1 MQTLILVLL
10 LAVLAALGILLVTS
24 RRKGDP
30 QGISIMQ
37 QQMDGL
43 RQQVQEGLTAQTNQ
57 VNAQLSQVT
66 VQVNQQLG
74 QVSTQVSQQ
83 LGQVVQT
90 LQANTGQI
98 STRLDNAAK
107 VVGEVR
113 QNLGELSEATKRVYE
128 VGKDISGLQDLL
140 RAPKLRG
147 SLGELFLGD
156 LLSQILPASNY
167 ALQYAFKTGE
177 SVDAVLRIG
186 PGLVPVDAK
195 FPLEA
200 LQRVLKGEN
209 EEERKKAGR
218 EFSKVVKGHIDDIA
232 GKYILP
238 DEGTYDFALMYIPA
252 ENVYYETIIK
262 DESAGGDMGLQAYAL
277 EKRVIPVS
285 PNSFYAYLQVIILGL
300 KGLKI
305 EKSAQ
310 DILNHLG
317 RLQVD
322 FDKFKRD
329 YEILGSH
336 LTDARNTYERTQK
349 RLDRFDDKLASLGQV
364 QDMTGE
370 QAQLFMDE
378 ETDAKPR

>member
-1 MQTLILVLL
+1 MQILTLILL
-10 LAVLAALGILLVTS
+10 LAVFATLLVLLFQL
-24 RRKGDP
+24 RRKREEPGL
-30 QGISIMQ
+30 SLMQ

-43 RQQVQEGLTAQTNQ
+43 RQQVQEGLSAQTNQ
-57 VNAQLSQVT
+57 VNQQIGQVA

-74 QVSTQVSQQ
+74 QV
-83 LGQVVQT
+83 VQS
-90 LQANTGQI
+90 LQTTTGQMG
-98 STRLDNAAK
+98 TRLDNAAK
-107 VVGEVR
+107 VFGEVK

-128 VGKDISGLQDLL
+128 IGKDISGLQDIL

-156 LLSQILPASNY
+156 LLSQILPSANY
-167 ALQYAFKTGE
+167 TLQHTFKTGE
-177 SVDAVLRIG
+177 TVDAVIRIG
-186 PGLVPVDAK
+186 PALVPVDAK

-200 LQRVLKGEN
+200 LQRVLKCEN
-209 EEERKKAGR
+209 EEERKKAAKDFVR
-218 EFSKVVKGHIDDIA
+218 AVKGHIDDIA

-238 DEGTYDFALMYIPA
+238 DEATYDFALMYIPA
-252 ENVYYETIIK
+252 ENVYYETIIR
-262 DESAGGDMGLQAYAL
+262 DENADADKGLQAYAL

-300 KGLKI
+300 KGMKI

-329 YEILGSH
+329 YEILGGH
-336 LTDARNTYERTQK
+336 LSDARGSYERTQK
-349 RLDRFDDKLASLGQV
+349 RLDRFDDKLRSLGQV
-364 QDMTGE
+364 HELTGE
-370 QAQLFMDE
+370 QAQLFLE
-378 ETDAKPR
+378 EEN

>member
-1 MQTLILVLL
+1 MQTLSLLLL
-10 LAVLAALGILLVTS
+10 LAVLVALVVLIFLS
-24 RRKGDP
+24 RRKEEP
-30 QGISIMQ
+30 QGLSAMQ

-43 RQQVQEGLTAQTNQ
+43 RQQVQDGLSSQTSQ
-57 VNAQLSQVT
+57 VNAQLSQVSS
-66 VQVNQQLG
+66 QVNQQLG
-74 QVSTQVSQQ
+74 QVATQVNQQ

-90 LQANTGQI
+90 LQSNTGQI

-113 QNLGELSEATKRVYE
+113 QNLGELSKATERVYE
-128 VGKDISGLQDLL
+128 VGKDIAGLQDLL
-140 RAPKLRG
+140 RPPQLRG

-156 LLSQILPASNY
+156 LLSQILPPTHY
-167 ALQYAFKTGE
+167 ELQHTFQSGE
-177 SVDAVLRIG
+177 KVDAAIRIG
-186 PGLVPVDAK
+186 AGLVPVDAK
-195 FPLEA
+195 FPLEG
-200 LQRVLKGEN
+200 LQRLLKSEG
-209 EEERKKAGR
+209 EEERKKARR
-218 EFSKVVKGHIDDIA
+218 EFVKDVKGHIDDIA

-252 ENVYYETIIK
+252 ENVYYETIIR
-262 DESAGGDMGLQAYAL
+262 DESAGTDKGLQAYAL

-329 YEILGSH
+329 YEVLGSH
-336 LTDARNTYERTQK
+336 LSDARGSFERAQK

-364 QDMTGE
+364 DDMTGE
-370 QAQLFMDE
+370 QAQLFMEE
-378 ETDAKPR
+378 ET

>member
-1 MQTLILVLL
+1 MMQTLTFILL
-10 LAVLAALGILLVTS
+10 LAVLVVLGVLIFLL
-24 RRKGDP
+24 RRKREEPGL
-30 QGISIMQ
+30 SLMQ
-37 QQMDGL
+37 QQVDGL
-43 RQQVQEGLTAQTNQ
+43 RQQVQEGLSAQTSQ

-74 QVSTQVSQQ
+74 QV
-83 LGQVVQT
+83 VQS
-90 LQANTGQI
+90 LQTATGQI
-98 STRLDNAAK
+98 GNRLDNAAK

-128 VGKDISGLQDLL
+128 VGKDISGLEDLL

-156 LLSQILPASNY
+156 LLAQILPSPNY
-167 ALQYAFKTGE
+167 TLQHAFKTGE
-177 SVDAVLRIG
+177 AVDAVIRIG

-200 LQRVLKGEN
+200 LQRVLKCEG
-209 EEERKKAGR
+209 EEERKKAAK
-218 EFSKVVKGHIDDIA
+218 EFAKVVKGHIDDIA
-232 GKYILP
+232 QKYILP
-238 DEGTYDFALMYIPA
+238 DEGTFDFALMYIPA

-262 DESAGGDMGLQAYAL
+262 DESAGGDKGLQAYAL

-300 KGLKI
+300 KGMRI

-310 DILNHLG
+310 DILAHLG

-329 YEILGSH
+329 YEILGGH
-336 LTDARNTYERTQK
+336 LSDARNSYERTQK

-378 ETDAKPR
+378 ETDAQQR